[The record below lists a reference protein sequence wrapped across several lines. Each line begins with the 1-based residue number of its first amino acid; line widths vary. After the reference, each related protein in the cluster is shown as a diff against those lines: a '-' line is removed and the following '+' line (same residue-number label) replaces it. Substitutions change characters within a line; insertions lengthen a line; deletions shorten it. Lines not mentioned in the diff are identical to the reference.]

1 MAGNLLYVNARI
13 KSLENGLI
21 SPMQLSRLTDADTL
35 ADAYKI
41 LQECGYGA
49 GLAIDDYRSFEN
61 LISAKERE
69 ATEFFKE
76 NLIEKTGLDAVL
88 LKNDYHN
95 AKVLIKAKYLR
106 LDDVADILMPD
117 GNYSAADMKANI
129 FDDEYDK
136 YPKDMA
142 EALDKVDVAFADGNR
157 SPRFIDIT
165 LDKAMY
171 KDMGARI
178 RKYKQQVLVDWLTQT
193 TDTANISAFVRCRRL
208 GLDAEYFAEG
218 FIEGGKLDKDLFVSL
233 FDAGNDAVKDKMKYT
248 DYGDLVALAF
258 DEDSGLVRF
267 ETAIDNRVVKLL
279 KDNKY
284 DMFSVAPIL
293 GFYFGQLT
301 EIKAIKLTMSTIKN
315 KLDKTLLKQR
325 LRELYA

>member
-208 GLDAEYFAEG
+208 GLDAEYFVEG

>member
-13 KSLENGLI
+13 KSRENGLI

-208 GLDAEYFAEG
+208 GLDAEYFVEG